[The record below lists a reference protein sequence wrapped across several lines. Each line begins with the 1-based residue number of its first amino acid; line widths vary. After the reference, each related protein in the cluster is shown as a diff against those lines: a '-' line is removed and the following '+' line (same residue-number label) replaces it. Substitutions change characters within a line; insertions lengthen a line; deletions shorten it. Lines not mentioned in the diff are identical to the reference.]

1 MPRRLYLTN
10 RLCKGGDAP
19 SKPPGVEKP
28 AAAPASGGTGAP
40 SAGAGGGGGRSRA
53 RRVSL
58 PASPKMEYWS
68 ASDGPPPVSGG
79 WIANEGGGGG
89 YHRPIGSGHKAA
101 AAPEA
106 AKEPRKKAA
115 EGEEPKA
122 KDPAAD
128 PTKQFT
134 QQHVEGGGSNKNKD
148 KADTEVDQPAYNLA
162 TSEYTLE
169 EPSTG
174 EGAKLDTKAS
184 DTLVDQP
191 AAKPSKASDTLVDQP
206 ATDPDAKAVAER
218 SKAAAYRAD
227 AQDKA
232 HQLEEYLSSNPQ
244 LSPVE
249 VKNVRD
255 SIEHYNNFS
264 QHTTPSAKDFKIKRD
279 LDAGMSRHL
288 KEHKTSKKAAEAKN
302 KSAKAEAARA
312 SVKAQ
317 RAKAQADK
325 AKAQADKAKATAEKA
340 KGVEAERAKV
350 KAERAKAQA
359 DKASARAEKA
369 KGVQEQRAKAAAE
382 KAQAK
387 EEGTKAREARVK
399 AQEENAASIQA
410 ARDKAKE
417 ERAKAEAI
425 RDKVRKQR
433 EDKVKRRL
441 FFSKLYTTWVRG
453 TGQGATLGAAAADP
467 YGGAGRLVNVVDYG
481 VKGTIGV
488 GQMLLGGNP
497 GVSAKTQ
504 QQQLADE
511 DAIKIAKDAEDAT
524 GNNAQD
530 SATKKPDE
538 PSTAAQ
544 SSSAKKPSATGTRG
558 QYVSPFAKTEPDLRI
573 MKPNKV
579 TKSLT
584 RLFVKL

>member
-1 MPRRLYLTN
+1 M
-10 RLCKGGDAP
+10 
-19 SKPPGVEKP
+19 
-28 AAAPASGGTGAP
+28 
-40 SAGAGGGGGRSRA
+40 
-53 RRVSL
+53 
-58 PASPKMEYWS
+58 
-68 ASDGPPPVSGG
+68 
-79 WIANEGGGGG
+79 
-89 YHRPIGSGHKAA
+89 
-101 AAPEA
+101 
-106 AKEPRKKAA
+106 
-115 EGEEPKA
+115 
-122 KDPAAD
+122 
-128 PTKQFT
+128 
-134 QQHVEGGGSNKNKD
+134 
-148 KADTEVDQPAYNLA
+148 
-162 TSEYTLE
+162 
-169 EPSTG
+169 
-174 EGAKLDTKAS
+174 
-184 DTLVDQP
+184 
-191 AAKPSKASDTLVDQP
+191 
-206 ATDPDAKAVAER
+206 AER

-302 KSAKAEAARA
+302 KRVKAEAARA

-317 RAKAQADK
+317 HAKAQADK

-433 EDKVKRRL
+433 EDKVKHRL